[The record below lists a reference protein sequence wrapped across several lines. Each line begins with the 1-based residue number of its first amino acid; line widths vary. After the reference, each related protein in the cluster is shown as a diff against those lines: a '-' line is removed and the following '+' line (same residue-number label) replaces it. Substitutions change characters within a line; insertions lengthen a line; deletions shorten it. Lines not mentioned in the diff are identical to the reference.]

1 MQQCIH
7 LANKSRSSF
16 PFLLFIHSSNRSGCA
31 NPRFVKHNAII
42 GIDSIDMSGSDVEM
56 VDADLTDADASSDSQ
71 WIDIPDFDQTD
82 TPGANP
88 TDTSDPHRYGRLPK
102 TLGSLYVAQRP
113 TITLNRIS
121 STLFDQ
127 GCTICLTAF
136 DSKESTRDVVQMG
149 CIFGHCFDRECI
161 NEWLSEEGANQNTC
175 PMCRKEFFEKREE
188 EGEGEEDEEYDDDEE
203 EEEAEAEEAG
213 SDLEDEWEWPRYDD
227 GSLQWL
233 ANFVDLKSIRT
244 DLQLYAEL
252 HRVEVL
258 PIALDPAA
266 MRLNHQEELALL
278 QDIRRRQGYRPTS
291 AHVTNDE
298 YLKHLEGVRLIEDIR
313 LKAEGRVRIA
323 EAWLLYWAFPG

>member
-1 MQQCIH
+1 M
-7 LANKSRSSF
+7 
-16 PFLLFIHSSNRSGCA
+16 P
-31 NPRFVKHNAII
+31 
-42 GIDSIDMSGSDVEM
+42 
-56 VDADLTDADASSDSQ
+56 DADMADADASSDSA
-71 WIDIPDFDQTD
+71 WIDIPEFDQTD
-82 TPGANP
+82 TPGTNP
-88 TDTSDPHRYGRLPK
+88 TDSSDPHQYDRLPK

-113 TITLNRIS
+113 TITLSRIS

-136 DSKESTRDVVQMG
+136 DSEESTGDVVQMG

-175 PMCRKEFFEKREE
+175 PMCRKEFFEKQEEEE
-188 EGEGEEDEEYDDDEE
+188 EGEEEEEEEDDDDDDEE
-203 EEEAEAEEAG
+203 GVGEEEIG
-213 SDLEDEWEWPRYDD
+213 INPEDEWEWPRYDD

-233 ANFVDLKSIRT
+233 ANFMDLKSIRT
-244 DLQLYAEL
+244 DFQLYAEL

-266 MRLNHQEELALL
+266 TRLNHQEELALL

-291 AHVTNDE
+291 AYISNDE

-323 EAWLLYWAFPG
+323 EAWLLYWAFPGDKPA